1 MRILFL
7 LSQDLDSPGGGGR
20 YFPLARALARRGHQ
34 VAIAGLHSSYA
45 GLEQKRFPLEG
56 VQIEYAAPMHVR
68 KTGSL
73 KSYYP
78 LYRLVP
84 LMAWATFGLAWAA
97 LREHFD
103 ILHIGKPH
111 PMNSLAG
118 LFARSLRGGKLW
130 VDVDDYEAATNR
142 FSGGWQKRV
151 VSYFE
156 DIVPRKAD
164 YVTTHTGFLRQ
175 RLLELGVPQE
185 QICYLPNGYE
195 PERFSAARPEA
206 IAALREELGLSGRKV
221 VAFIGSLSLVSHPVD
236 LLVEA
241 FRIVCAAEPEAR
253 LLFVGGGEDLPQLQE
268 QVAEA
273 DLGEKVIFRG
283 KVPFSQAPRYYQM
296 ADVTVDPVYDN
307 EVARS
312 RQPLKLVES
321 WAAGAPFITA
331 DVGDRR
337 SLLGE
342 PPAGLLAC
350 PGDPASLAG
359 AILSVLQDADFAA
372 SLRTL
377 GYERV
382 RAYRWEQIAA
392 GQETQY
398 LRSLQ

>member
-34 VAIAGLHSSYA
+34 VAVAGLHSDYA
-45 GLEQKRFPLEG
+45 ALDQRRFQLEG
-56 VQIEYAAPMHVR
+56 VQIAYAAPMHVR
-68 KTGSL
+68 KTGSV

-84 LMAWATFGLAWAA
+84 LMAWATFGLAWSA

-118 LFARSLRGGKLW
+118 LLARSLRGGKLW

-142 FSGGWQKRV
+142 FSGGWQKRI

-156 DIVPRKAD
+156 DTVPRKAD

-175 RLLELGVPQE
+175 RLINLGAPE
-185 QICYLPNGYE
+185 ERICYLPNGYD
-195 PERFSAARPEA
+195 PARFSAAHPEE

-221 VAFIGSLSLVSHPVD
+221 AAFIGSLSLVSHPVD

-253 LLFVGGGEDLPQLQE
+253 LLLVGGGEDLPRVRE
-268 QVAEA
+268 QAA
-273 DLGEKVIFRG
+273 GAGLSEKVIFRG
-283 KVPFSQAPRYYQM
+283 KVPFAQAPRYYQL

-307 EVARS
+307 EAARS

-321 WAAGAPFITA
+321 WAAGTPFVTA

-337 SLLGE
+337 RLLGE

-350 PGDPASLAG
+350 PSDPASLAG
-359 AILSVLQDADFAA
+359 AILTVLQDADTAA
-372 SLRTL
+372 RLRRL

-382 RAYRWEQIAA
+382 QAYRWDRIAED
-392 GQETQY
+392 QETQY